1 MVLRPLAPAPVAAC
15 EQSSASITTAWS
27 VVAERQECSAA
38 GYWLISQPD
47 HANLSGDLAANFV
60 SSAFPRVDPLV
71 ARAIGVHDSGWAL
84 FPHESNPSEPPLL
97 SQEGKPLAFVEFQPT
112 DFVRAWTASIDRA
125 EGVCPAGGA
134 IVSRHFFELG
144 TYRLAGYGGWLGED
158 DRQLITSFLER
169 EKERQQRLVEISS
182 GTIEELNAWLAV
194 LQFCDLLSLY
204 LCSGARQ
211 EAEFPQQLTDRPVR
225 VSRPRGEDFYRLD
238 PSPFQPADGNRAV
251 SLGVTARYYPNE
263 GPPKL
268 TTLAFLLT

>member
-1 MVLRPLAPAPVAAC
+1 VDR
-15 EQSSASITTAWS
+15 EQSYGSSAAAAWS
-27 VVAERQECSAA
+27 VVAERQKCSAA

-84 FPHESNPSEPPLL
+84 FPHESNPSEPPLVN
-97 SQEGKPLAFVEFQPT
+97 QEGKPLAFIEFQAA

-125 EGVCPAGGA
+125 EGICPAGGA

-144 TYRLAGYGGWLGED
+144 TYRLTDGGWLGED
-158 DRQLITSFLER
+158 DRQLIAAFLER
-169 EKERQQRLVEISS
+169 ENERQERLLEVSS
-182 GTIEELNAWLAV
+182 GTIDELNGWLAV

-204 LCSGARQ
+204 LCSGAQQ
-211 EAEFPQQLTDRPVR
+211 EAEFPQLLTDRPVR
-225 VSRPRGEDFYRLD
+225 ISRPRGEHFYHLD
-238 PSPFQPADGNRAV
+238 PSPFQSGDGNRAV

-268 TTLAFLLT
+268 TTLAFLLA

>member
-1 MVLRPLAPAPVAAC
+1 MVLCPLTPAPVVGC
-15 EQSSASITTAWS
+15 EQSSDSSAATAWS
-27 VVAERQECSAA
+27 VVAERQKCSAA
-38 GYWLISQPD
+38 GYWLVSQPD

-97 SQEGKPLAFVEFQPT
+97 SNEGKPLAFVEFHAA
-112 DFVRAWTASIDRA
+112 DFIRAWTASIDRA

-144 TYRLAGYGGWLGED
+144 TYRLTNGEWIGED
-158 DRQLITSFLER
+158 DRQLITSFQER
-169 EKERQQRLVEISS
+169 ENERQQRLLEVCS
-182 GTIEELNAWLAV
+182 GTAQELNAWLAV

-204 LCSGARQ
+204 LCSGAQR
-211 EAEFPQQLTDRPVR
+211 EAEFPQQITDRPVR
-225 VSRPRGEDFYRLD
+225 ICRPRGEDFYHLD
-238 PSPFQPADGNRAV
+238 PSPFQSADSDRAV